1 MSTAKALP
9 VLMLLP
15 LALPAVAA
23 DEASDER
30 KLEPIVVTATLGPL
44 TAGESLS
51 SVTVIDEE
59 TIREQSPSEFSQL
72 LRGQPGIN
80 VTGNGSFGK
89 TTSVYTRGTANDSTL
104 LLVDGV
110 RLRSA
115 TSGGPSW
122 QYFPVELIERVEI
135 VRGARSS
142 LYGSDAVGGVV
153 QAFTLDPEDTPAG
166 WVEAGAGSFNTQKGS
181 AGVAA
186 RAGNTRFSL
195 SGLHKETDGTAVITD
210 GDDRGFRNTA
220 GIGRVVHELD
230 SGGEASLVMVQSEG
244 NTEYEGGEIDFM
256 IRTIGFGLETPSE

>member
-1 MSTAKALP
+1 MKVSRLIISSLMIPFALSP
-9 VLMLLP
+9 P
-15 LALPAVAA
+15 AIAASQERQLAQL
-23 DEASDER
+23 D
-30 KLEPIVVTATLGPL
+30 PIVVTGTYGAKTV
-44 TAGESLS
+44 GESLAS
-51 SVTVIDEE
+51 ITVIDEE
-59 TIREQSPSEFSQL
+59 EIRRKAPTDFTEL

-153 QAFTLDPEDTPAG
+153 Q
-166 WVEAGAGSFNTQKGS
+166 
-181 AGVAA
+181 
-186 RAGNTRFSL
+186 
-195 SGLHKETDGTAVITD
+195 
-210 GDDRGFRNTA
+210 
-220 GIGRVVHELD
+220 
-230 SGGEASLVMVQSEG
+230 
-244 NTEYEGGEIDFM
+244 
-256 IRTIGFGLETPSE
+256 